1 MKVTKIRDLLLLKR
15 VDFGPKMIRGI
26 YKFDD
31 FWSKS
36 KYENEQNLT
45 ILTPRKIL
53 EFYKFYE
60 FKPNSMENEQNL

>member
-31 FWSKS
+31 FWSKI

-45 ILTPRKIL
+45 ILTPQKNFGIL
-53 EFYKFYE
+53 
-60 FKPNSMENEQNL
+60 QIL